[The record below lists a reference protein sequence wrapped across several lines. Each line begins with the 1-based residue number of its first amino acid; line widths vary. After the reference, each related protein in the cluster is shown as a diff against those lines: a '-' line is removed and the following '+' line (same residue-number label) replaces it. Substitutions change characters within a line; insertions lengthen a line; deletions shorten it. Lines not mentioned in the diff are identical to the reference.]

1 MECSCQ
7 KSQILLRYDPSK
19 KAFGS
24 NTVLHDVS
32 LSIEGGSVLALM
44 GANGAGKSTLVKILS
59 GVYSADEGT
68 IFINGQPVDV
78 STPQSARDAGIIT
91 VHQII
96 NDGVVQDLSI
106 AENLLLD
113 KLCDGRFGTFISKKE
128 LQKQA
133 QPIADKIG
141 LTLPLDTQV
150 SELSQAD
157 KQLVAIAR
165 AISDKPKL
173 LILDEPTSS
182 LSDTESVKL
191 FEAVQTMRSE
201 GVAVVYISHRMSDI
215 RTLADKIAALREGRI
230 VGMFEPPLDYD
241 AAVDSMLGHAVG
253 AVSHQYREGEQTILE
268 ILDVRLK
275 PHSRPFDL
283 TLKAGEIVVLT
294 GLLSS
299 GCTSVVEGIFG
310 MAKFASGRITLEG
323 HDWTP
328 STPTHAIDSGI
339 FMVQEDRGNNALIPD
354 FSIEQNVSLPFL
366 KQFSSFGFIDTKRE
380 KERVTAAIQTTKVKY
395 TDQDDL
401 MSTLSG
407 GNQQKA
413 MVARW
418 MMESCHVLLLNEP
431 FQGVDISSR
440 RQIGELL
447 RKTASDRVTIAVC
460 TDVEEALEIAD
471 RIIVFNHNNLV
482 GIHRIDQIHMPTL
495 INQIAAAPDQSNDKI
510 IKTEDVTDERY
521 A

>member
-1 MECSCQ
+1 MSGIANTIE
-7 KSQILLRYDPSK
+7 IRAVK
-19 KAFGS
+19 KAFGN
-24 NTVLHDVS
+24 NTVLHDITLS
-32 LSIEGGSVLALM
+32 LKGGNVLALM

-59 GVYSADEGT
+59 GVYSADEGVVL
-68 IFINGQPVDV
+68 INGQQVDIT
-78 STPQSARDAGIIT
+78 TPQTARDAGIIT

-96 NDGVVQDLSI
+96 NDGVVQDLTI

-113 KLCDGRFGTFISKKE
+113 KLCDGRFSTFISKRE

-150 SELSQAD
+150 SDLSQAD
-157 KQLVAIAR
+157 RQLVTIAR
-165 AISDKPKL
+165 AISNKPKL

-191 FEAVQTMRSE
+191 FEAVETMRE
-201 GVAVVYISHRMSDI
+201 QGVAIIYISHRMSDI
-215 RTLADKIAALREGRI
+215 RKLSDKIAALREGQI
-230 VGMFEPPLDYD
+230 VGWFEPPLDYN
-241 AAVDSMLGHAVG
+241 AAVDSMLGHAVSD
-253 AVSHQYREGEQTILE
+253 VSHSYVEGNKTILE
-268 ILDVRLK
+268 LLDIQLK
-275 PHSRPFDL
+275 PDSRPFNL
-283 TLKAGEIVVLT
+283 TLKSSEIVVLT

-310 MAKFASGRITLEG
+310 MNHFSSGQLKI
-323 HDWTP
+323 DNQAWSP
-328 STPTHAIDSGI
+328 KDPKHAIDSGI

-366 KQFSSFGFIDTKRE
+366 KHFSSFGFINKR
-380 KERVTAAIQTTKVKY
+380 KEREAATKAINITKVKF
-395 TDQDDL
+395 TDQEDFI
-401 MSTLSG
+401 STLSG
-407 GNQQKA
+407 GNQQKV

-418 MMESCHVLLLNEP
+418 MLDECKVLLLNEP

-447 RKTASDRVTIAVC
+447 RNSANQRATIAIC
-460 TDVEEALEIAD
+460 TDIEEALEIAD

-482 GIHRIDQIHMPTL
+482 GEHRIDQIHMPTL
-495 INQIAAAPDQSNDKI
+495 IKQIAAAPEKQNDNI
-510 IKTEDVTDERY
+510 TSTEDVTNERY